1 MNIEVEIKVKVDNLT
16 EIKKKVSKIGKL
28 VKAIKQI
35 DDYYI
40 PAHRDFFANKPQPI
54 EHLRIRT
61 NPDKSVFEYT
71 RTINIREDGDYDYAE
86 EYETE
91 ISSPEELKK
100 ILGFLDF
107 KKAVTIEK
115 NREYWQCEGIEV
127 ALDEVKDTGTFVEAE
142 AKGDFKDDKE
152 AKKACIDFLENLGIK
167 DVENIQIKKGYPQLF
182 WERNKNL

>member
-1 MNIEVEIKVKVDNLT
+1 MNIEVEIKVKVDNIE
-16 EIKKKVSKIGKL
+16 EIKEKVSKIGKL

-40 PAHRDFFANKPQPI
+40 PVHRDFFANKPQPI

-71 RTINIREDGDYDYAE
+71 RTINIKADGDYDYAE

-100 ILGFLDF
+100 ILEFLDF
-107 KKAVTIEK
+107 KKFVTVEK
-115 NREYWQCEGIEV
+115 NREYWMCGGIEV
-127 ALDEVKDTGTFVEAE
+127 ALDEIKGLGTFVEAE
-142 AKGDFKDDKE
+142 AKGDFKDEKE
-152 AKKACIDFLENLGIK
+152 AKKRA
-167 DVENIQIKKGYPQLF
+167 
-182 WERNKNL
+182 

>member
-1 MNIEVEIKVKVDNLT
+1 MNIEVEIKVKVNNLK
-16 EIKKKVSKIGKL
+16 EIKEKVSRLGKL
-28 VKAIKQI
+28 IKAIKQI

-40 PAHRDFFANKPQPI
+40 PCQRDFFANKPQPI

-91 ISSPEELKK
+91 ISNVEEFKK
-100 ILGFLDF
+100 TLEFLDF
-107 KKAVTIEK
+107 KKVVTVEK
-115 NREYWQCEGIEV
+115 NREYWMCGGIEV
-127 ALDEVKDTGTFVEAE
+127 ALDDVVGLGSFVEAE
-142 AKGDFKDDKE
+142 AKGDFKDEVE

-167 DVENIQIKKGYPQLF
+167 DVENTQIKKGYPQLF
-182 WERNKNL
+182 LEH